1 MTQTAA
7 NPPPHVLVTGSTRGI
22 GAAIVETLTAQGAR
36 VVGHGRTDG
45 AGVIGADLA
54 EAGGA
59 DTLWARA
66 LEQLDGRIDVLIN
79 NAGVFEAVAVDAP
92 DDAWQASWGRTL
104 QINLQAS
111 ADLCRRA
118 VLHFRAR
125 GGGGRIVNIASRA
138 AYRGDSPAHW
148 HYAASKAGMVGM
160 TKSIARG
167 YAIEEILAFAVC
179 PGFVMT
185 GMAEDYLASRGGDK
199 LLADIPLGRV
209 ADPAEV
215 ASVAAYLALEAP
227 GSMTGA
233 VIDVNGASF
242 VR

>member
-1 MTQTAA
+1 MA
-7 NPPPHVLVTGSTRGI
+7 NDPIHVLATGSTRGI
-22 GAAIVETLTAQGAR
+22 GAAIRAGLEAQGAR
-36 VVGHGRTDG
+36 VIGHGRTG
-45 AGVIGADLA
+45 SATVIAADLA
-54 EAGGA
+54 EPGAG
-59 DTLWARA
+59 DRLWDAA
-66 LEQLDGRIDVLIN
+66 LERLGGRIDVLVN

-92 DDAWQASWGRTL
+92 AEDWAAAWARTL

-118 VLHFRAR
+118 VLHFRER
-125 GGGGRIVNIASRA
+125 GEGGRIVNIASRA

-160 TKSIARG
+160 TKSIARA
-167 YAIEEILAFAVC
+167 YAGEGILAFAVC

-185 GMAEDYLASRGGDK
+185 GAVDDYLDSRGGEK

-209 ADPAEV
+209 AMPDEV
-215 ASVAAYLALEAP
+215 ARLAAFLALQAP
-227 GSMTGA
+227 ASMTGA
-233 VIDVNGASF
+233 VLDINGASY